1 MAIGVHVARV
11 GVFNV
16 DATGNILR
24 KDDADV
30 TIKQQL
36 TSSIEHLVIEDSSVS
51 NTSGNPTVAE
61 YIRLEA
67 ADDYVLAHIDQTMI
81 LTYLRDNA
89 GGYPSP

>member
-1 MAIGVHVARV
+1 MAIGVHVVRV

-36 TSSIEHLVIEDSSVS
+36 TSSIEHLVIEDAAVP

-61 YIRLEA
+61 YIKLEA
-67 ADDYVLAHIDQTMI
+67 VSDYALSHIDQTTI
-81 LTYLRDNA
+81 ITYLRNST

>member
-1 MAIGVHVARV
+1 MAVGMHVARV
-11 GVFNV
+11 GVFSV

-36 TSSIEHLVIEDSSVS
+36 SSSLEHLVIEDAEVPNSS
-51 NTSGNPTVAE
+51 GYPTVAE
-61 YIRLEA
+61 YIKLEA
-67 ADDYVLAHIDQTMI
+67 ADNYVISHIDQTMI
-81 LTYLRDNA
+81 LTYLRDAA

>member
-11 GVFNV
+11 GIFSV

-36 TSSIEHLVIEDSSVS
+36 SSSMEHLVIEDAAIPNS
-51 NTSGNPTVAE
+51 TGNPTVAE
-61 YIRLEA
+61 YIKLEA
-67 ADDYVLAHIDQTMI
+67 ADDYVLTHIDQTMI
-81 LTYLRDNA
+81 LTYLRNST